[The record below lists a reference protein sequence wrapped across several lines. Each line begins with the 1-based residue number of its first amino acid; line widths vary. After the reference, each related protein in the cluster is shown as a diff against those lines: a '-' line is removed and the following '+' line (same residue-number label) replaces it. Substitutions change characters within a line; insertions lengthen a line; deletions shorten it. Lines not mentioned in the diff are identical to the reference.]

1 MNRPWCRRPVVIES
15 PPVPSSVRSE
25 FLSRVPLLASL
36 DADDLERLAATMH
49 ELTFEAGSV
58 ITREGE
64 RGARIAAFFVILEGA
79 VIVEKR
85 GSEVARLRSGDVFGE
100 MALILDRPRTATVTA
115 ATQVRCLTTTA
126 AEFRAFVDSHSSV
139 AWALLETVAER
150 LGEDD

>member
-1 MNRPWCRRPVVIES
+1 MA
-15 PPVPSSVRSE
+15 SSVRSE

-36 DADDLERLAATMH
+36 DRDDLERLGSTMH
-49 ELTFEAGSV
+49 ELTFEASSA

-64 RGARIAAFFVILEGA
+64 RGARVAAFFVILEGE

-85 GSEVARLRSGDVFGE
+85 GLEVARLRSGDYFGE
-100 MALILDRPRTATVTA
+100 TALILDRPRTATVTA
-115 ATQVRCLTTTA
+115 ATDVRCLTTSA
-126 AEFRAFVDSHSSV
+126 AEFRAFVDAHSPV